1 MAILNGKQ
9 RMEIRW
15 LIRVKDL
22 MDEETSIKF
31 DPLLIGGQWSVLRM
45 GVMCLYLVAPVIALA
60 NEF

>member
-1 MAILNGKQ
+1 
-9 RMEIRW
+9 
-15 LIRVKDL
+15 